1 MVEAPSTSEVT
12 NFDQIDQSLFKEFL
26 EKATVWDFDNIL
38 DFDSDLTI
46 SKANFLELTFCY
58 INQGQVSLVKGG
70 EQALYLEYTVC
81 GQIMLIANPDPSI
94 NLDTHNFEENQV
106 LIYVSVYNKSTGL
119 HGGLEK
125 MLGHITLRGD
135 QGERYYSYGY
145 SKEKSSVFYCSV
157 KDPLPN
163 IFHCTAF
170 KKHHGL
176 LLDESKKKVPLSK
189 LFLYLPATLDRKE
202 EFLQWKDNVHLHPI
216 DVSYKELKLMNEG
229 GDMNPALLDNKTLRK
244 DVVSAHYKVMKKM
257 TEVSNQNLIRN
268 SDAYLARGGKTN
280 PDNAFQWI
288 DNSYN
293 FSQQNYILSVIKI
306 I

>member
-1 MVEAPSTSEVT
+1 MEGILAMVEAPSTSEVP

-26 EKATVWDFDNIL
+26 EKANVWDFGNIW

-70 EQALYLEYTVC
+70 EQALYLEYIVC
-81 GQIMLIANPDPSI
+81 GHIKPIANPDPSI

-106 LIYVSVYNKSTGL
+106 LIYVPVYNKSTGL
-119 HGGLEK
+119 YGGPKK

-135 QGERYYSYGY
+135 HGERYYSYGY
-145 SKEKSSVFYCSV
+145 SKEKNSVLYCSV

-176 LLDESKKKVPLSK
+176 LLDESKKKLPLPK

-216 DVSYKELKLMNEG
+216 DVNYEELKLMNEG
-229 GDMNPALLDNKTLRK
+229 ADMNPVLLDNKALRK
-244 DVVSAHYKVMKKM
+244 DVVSACYEK
-257 TEVSNQNLIRN
+257 N
-268 SDAYLARGGKTN
+268 G
-280 PDNAFQWI
+280 
-288 DNSYN
+288 
-293 FSQQNYILSVIKI
+293 
-306 I
+306 